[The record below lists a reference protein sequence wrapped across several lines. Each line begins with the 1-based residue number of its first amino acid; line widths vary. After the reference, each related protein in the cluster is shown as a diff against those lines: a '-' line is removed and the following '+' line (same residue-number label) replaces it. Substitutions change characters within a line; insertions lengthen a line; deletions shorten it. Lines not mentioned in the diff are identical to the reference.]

1 MLEKLKKWI
10 PILINFAKQHRLVIS
25 IVIITFV
32 LLASLFS
39 TLPVISLNNMKL
51 VNLDASVRIEPGQ
64 TVRLKTSDVAI
75 KISNF
80 TNDICPE
87 GKKCFSSSRLSQSV
101 EYKLTIDGKKYATSS
116 TLQLSGPNY
125 KIETI
130 SSDYKTF
137 ADIKIIK
144 TK

>member
-1 MLEKLKKWI
+1 MLEKLKRWI

-25 IVIITFV
+25 IVILTFV
-32 LLASLFS
+32 LLASLFNA
-39 TLPVISLNNMKL
+39 LPVISLNNVKL

-64 TVRLKTSDVAI
+64 TVKLKTSDVAV

-87 GKKCFSSSRLSQSV
+87 GKECFSSSRLFQSV
-101 EYKLTIDGKKYATSS
+101 EYKLTIDGKKYATGS
-116 TLQLSGPNY
+116 TLQLFGLDY

-137 ADIKIIK
+137 ADIKIVK